1 MTKLAFEPHKISKS
15 QFKPLNEHVIVKDM
29 SFKERIVGNII
40 LPSDDGK
47 SSGIRPRWAEVYA
60 VGPEQTI
67 IKPGDF
73 VLVEHGRWTRGIE
86 VEDED
91 GKHVLRRVDPNG
103 LMMVSDHLPQDE
115 TLSDKV
121 SG

>member
-1 MTKLAFEPHKISKS
+1 MTKLAFEPHKISKA
-15 QFKPLNEHVIVKDM
+15 QLKPLTDHVIVMDM
-29 SFKERIVGNII
+29 SFKERIVGSII
-40 LPSDDGK
+40 LPNDDGK

-60 VGPEQTI
+60 VGPTQKD

-86 VEDED
+86 VEDET
-91 GKHVLRRVDPNG
+91 GRHMLRRVDPNG

>member
-86 VEDED
+86 IEDED
-91 GKHVLRRVDPNG
+91 GKHTLRRVDPNG
-103 LMMVSDHLPQDE
+103 LMMVSEYLPQDE

>member
-1 MTKLAFEPHKISKS
+1 MTKLAFEPHKISKA
-15 QFKPLNEHVIVKDM
+15 QLKPLKDHVIVMDM
-29 SFKERIVGNII
+29 SFKERIVGSII
-40 LPSDDGK
+40 LPNDDGK

-60 VGPEQTI
+60 VGPTQKD

-86 VEDED
+86 VEDET
-91 GKHVLRRVDPNG
+91 GRHMLRRVDPNG
-103 LMMVSDHLPQDE
+103 LMMVSDYLPKDE

>member
-15 QFKPLNEHVIVKDM
+15 QFKPLREHVIVKDM
-29 SFKERIVGNII
+29 SFKERIVGSII

-60 VGPEQTI
+60 VGPEQTT
-67 IKPGDF
+67 IKSGDF

-103 LMMVSDHLPQDE
+103 LMMVSDYLPQDE

>member
-1 MTKLAFEPHKISKS
+1 MTKLAFEPHKISKA
-15 QFKPLNEHVIVKDM
+15 QLKPLTDHVIVMDM
-29 SFKERIVGNII
+29 SFKERIVGSII
-40 LPSDDGK
+40 LPNDDGK

-60 VGPEQTI
+60 VGPTQKD

-86 VEDED
+86 VEDET
-91 GKHVLRRVDPNG
+91 GKHMLRRVDPNG
-103 LMMVSDHLPQDE
+103 LMMVSEHLPQDE

>member
-15 QFKPLNEHVIVKDM
+15 QFKPLREHVIVKDM

-40 LPSDDGK
+40 LPNDDGK

-60 VGPEQTI
+60 VGPEQTT
-67 IKPGDF
+67 IKSGDF

>member
-15 QFKPLNEHVIVKDM
+15 QFKPLREHVIVKDM

-60 VGPEQTI
+60 VGPEQTT

-103 LMMVSDHLPQDE
+103 LMMVSEHLPQDE

>member
-1 MTKLAFEPHKISKS
+1 MTKLAFEPHKINKA
-15 QFKPLNEHVIVKDM
+15 QLKPLRDHVIVMDM
-29 SFKERIVGNII
+29 SFKERIVGSII

-47 SSGIRPRWAEVYA
+47 SSGIRPRWAQVYA
-60 VGPEQTI
+60 VGPLQHD
-67 IKPGDF
+67 IKVDDY

-86 VEDED
+86 VEDET
-91 GKHVLRRVDPNG
+91 GRHMLRRVDPNG

-115 TLSDKV
+115 TISDKV

>member
-1 MTKLAFEPHKISKS
+1 MTKLAFEPHKINKA
-15 QFKPLNEHVIVKDM
+15 QLKPLHDHVIVMDM
-29 SFKERIVGNII
+29 SFKERIVGSII

-47 SSGIRPRWAEVYA
+47 SSGIRPRWAQVYA
-60 VGPEQTI
+60 VGPLQHD
-67 IKPGDF
+67 IKVDDY

-86 VEDED
+86 IEDET
-91 GKHVLRRVDPNG
+91 GRHMLRRVDPNG

-115 TLSDKV
+115 TISDKV